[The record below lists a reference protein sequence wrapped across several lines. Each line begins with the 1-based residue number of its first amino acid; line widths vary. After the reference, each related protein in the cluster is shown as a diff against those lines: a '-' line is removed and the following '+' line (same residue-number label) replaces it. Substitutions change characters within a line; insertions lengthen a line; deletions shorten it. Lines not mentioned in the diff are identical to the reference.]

1 MADLNDLTNKVAVI
15 TGAAQGIGKGIA
27 QTLADHGAA
36 VVLTDI
42 DDSRVRSAAE
52 GIRAHGG
59 RALAVRQ
66 DVSDAASAATVID
79 AAVREFG
86 GFDILVNNA
95 GVAAQMPFDKI
106 TEEEWDRLN
115 SINQRGLFFAAQAA
129 GIHFKQQGSGK
140 IVNISSFAGH
150 QAVEEYLTYNATK
163 AAAIMI
169 TQVMA
174 LELGPFNV
182 NVNAV
187 CPGIVRTAIWD
198 TLDPAVWRKNEQS
211 IPLRRGQ
218 TPEDIGE
225 AVAFLAS
232 ERARNITG
240 AILPVTGGL
249 AMF

>member
-1 MADLNDLTNKVAVI
+1 MV
-15 TGAAQGIGKGIA
+15 TGAAQGIGRGIA
-27 QTLADHGAA
+27 QTLAEHGAA

-42 DDSRVRSAAE
+42 DDTRVRSAAE
-52 GIRAHGG
+52 EIRAKGG
-59 RALAVRQ
+59 RALGVHQ
-66 DVSDAASAATVID
+66 DVSDSVSTTRVIET
-79 AAVREFG
+79 AVQEFG

-95 GVAAQMPFDKI
+95 GLAAQMSFEKI
-106 TEEEWDRLN
+106 TENDWDRLN
-115 SINQRGLFFAAQAA
+115 DINQRGLFFAAQAA
-129 GIHFKQQGSGK
+129 GRHFKQQGSGK

-150 QAVEEYLTYNATK
+150 QAVEEYLVYNATK

-187 CPGIVRTAIWD
+187 CPGIVKTAIWD
-198 TLDPAVWRKNEQS
+198 TLDPAVWRKNEQN

-218 TPEDIGE
+218 TAEDIGE

>member
-1 MADLNDLTNKVAVI
+1 MADPNDLTNKVAMI

-52 GIRAHGG
+52 EIRTRGG
-59 RALAVRQ
+59 RALAVLQ
-66 DVSDAASAATVID
+66 DVSDTTSTATVID
-79 AAVREFG
+79 TAVQEFG

-106 TEEEWDRLN
+106 TEEDWDRLN
-115 SINQRGLFFAAQAA
+115 SINQRGLFFASQAA

-187 CPGIVRTAIWD
+187 CPGIVKTAIWD

>member
-1 MADLNDLTNKVAVI
+1 MADLDNKVAMI

-42 DDSRVRSAAE
+42 DDRVQSAADE
-52 GIRAHGG
+52 IRARGG
-59 RALAVRQ
+59 RALALRQ
-66 DVSDAASAATVID
+66 DVSDAASTARVIE
-79 AAVREFG
+79 AAVQEFG
-86 GFDILVNNA
+86 GFDILVNSA

-106 TEEEWDRLN
+106 TEEDWDRLN
-115 SINQRGLFFAAQAA
+115 SVNQRGFFFAAQAA
-129 GIHFKQQGSGK
+129 GIRFKQQGSGK
-140 IVNISSFAGH
+140 IVNINSFAGH

-187 CPGIVRTAIWD
+187 CPGIVKTAIWD
-198 TLDPAVWRKNEQS
+198 TLDPAVWHKNEQS

-218 TPEDIGE
+218 TAEDIGE